1 VNIPWLIA
9 IVAIIAAGVALALH
23 LERVDIRR
31 EAMRGGDL

>member
-9 IVAIIAAGVALALH
+9 IVAIIAAAVALAMH

-31 EAMRGGDL
+31 EARRGGDL